1 MEEDKTSQRRKIRTK
16 QHKIRNARI
25 IRQKEAKR
33 KAKHKLV
40 GRREPARKTYQNKKK
55 DNKKENMQQN

>member
-1 MEEDKTSQRRKIRTK
+1 MSQRRTVPTK
-16 QHKIRNARI
+16 QHKIIRNARI

-40 GRREPARKTYQNKKK
+40 GRRKLERKHAIITRKG
-55 DNKKENMQQN
+55 

>member
-1 MEEDKTSQRRKIRTK
+1 MEEDKTSQKRTVPTKRR
-16 QHKIRNARI
+16 KIRNARI

-40 GRREPARKTYQNKKK
+40 GRRKKSNKTYKNNRKK
-55 DNKKENMQQN
+55 

>member
-1 MEEDKTSQRRKIRTK
+1 MEDKTSQRRTVPTK
-16 QHKIRNARI
+16 QRKIRNARI

-40 GRREPARKTYQNKKK
+40 GRRKKAIKHTRTTGKSKTLSKKG
-55 DNKKENMQQN
+55 Q